1 MITSDSQTS
10 NNPVAA
16 PSTEDFVITEKQSP
30 SMFIFTELMIYFSQ
44 IMMFFLTAALTSN
57 LLRDEKQLLS
67 YMSSKINENTIHDV
81 LATMLGIAATVGI
94 IASITKAST
103 NSPWLERIADE
114 VLNEAP
120 RTAYFFGSS
129 SAGTM
134 LAIALFIHN
143 YPQEGASPM
152 WWLLMAILYG
162 MAGFMYGCMFA
173 YAFKH
178 RTHIKKTV
186 GASI

>member
-1 MITSDSQTS
+1 M
-10 NNPVAA
+10 AA